1 MDATV
6 GLGAFAVVGGALAA
20 AVNWAAD
27 VLPPKPSPTPVGEAK
42 WCSPLPRV
50 GEGGGNPSPGSAISR
65 SEMARV
71 GGLGSPGGSGSSGS
85 LRADRRLLVAVAGLV
100 GAPVAAHFFGP
111 TWTALWLV
119 GWGALFLLIAVIDFE
134 HRLVLNRVLL
144 AASVVALATTLLG
157 VPGATRLPQALL
169 GAALG
174 FGLFVLIAL
183 LGRGAMGA
191 GDVKLAGFIGLLVG
205 YPAVLQ
211 ALFAGIVFGG
221 LAALAAILMG
231 RGRKSTIPY
240 APWLALGAM
249 VVLVQAA

>member
-1 MDATV
+1 MPFE
-6 GLGAFAVVGGALAA
+6 LL
-20 AVNWAAD
+20 
-27 VLPPKPSPTPVGEAK
+27 TPR
-42 WCSPLPRV
+42 PFT
-50 GEGGGNPSPGSAISR
+50 
-65 SEMARV
+65 
-71 GGLGSPGGSGSSGS
+71 
-85 LRADRRLLVAVAGLV
+85 RRTR
-100 GAPVAAHFFGP
+100 P
-111 TWTALWLV
+111 
-119 GWGALFLLIAVIDFE
+119 E
-134 HRLVLNRVLL
+134 
-144 AASVVALATTLLG
+144 G

-221 LAALAAILMG
+221 LAAPAAILMG

>member
-50 GEGGGNPSPGSAISR
+50 GEGGGNP
-65 SEMARV
+65 
-71 GGLGSPGGSGSSGS
+71 SPGGSGSSGS